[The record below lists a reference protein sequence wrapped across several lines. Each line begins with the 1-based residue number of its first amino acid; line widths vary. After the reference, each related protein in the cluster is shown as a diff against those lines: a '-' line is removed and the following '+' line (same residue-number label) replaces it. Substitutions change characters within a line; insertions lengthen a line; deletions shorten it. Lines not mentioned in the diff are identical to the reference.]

1 MEGEWGKERKINAY
15 QVQIPLS
22 FSFSFLYFFFHFIIF
37 FFPSGKLN
45 MSPILART
53 SEFRHTTIARST
65 FIFKINTRRC
75 TLGNVFLWTLPW
87 SGCTEQACS
96 SGF

>member
-1 MEGEWGKERKINAY
+1 MLIKSKYLFRSLFLFFIF
-15 QVQIPLS
+15 
-22 FSFSFLYFFFHFIIF
+22 FSFYYY

-65 FIFKINTRRC
+65 FIFKTNTRRC